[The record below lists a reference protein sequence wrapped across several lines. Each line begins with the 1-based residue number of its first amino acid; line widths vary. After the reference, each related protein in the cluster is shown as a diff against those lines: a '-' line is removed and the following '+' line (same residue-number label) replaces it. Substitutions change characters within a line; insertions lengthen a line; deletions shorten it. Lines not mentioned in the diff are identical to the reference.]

1 MVFRNKESRQ
11 DSFQRQISALRQQ
24 LSTDTEDEEIDDDA
38 EEMPQYASSQDT
50 PGAFRYSP
58 STSASAPAAPR
69 TGGRMADSATGVIA
83 AGSTWNGTMRSEGSI
98 QVFGQ
103 VDGELAAG
111 DEIFVAEGAE
121 VRARMSGRTIVVAG
135 RVEGTVD
142 CHGRLEVMPSGHVS
156 GDVTSATLVVHEGA
170 TVDGDVKMRAA
181 ETPAS

>member
-24 LSTDTEDEEIDDDA
+24 LSTDTEDEEIEDDA
-38 EEMPQYASSQDT
+38 EEMPQYAAPQDT
-50 PGAFRYSP
+50 PGAFRYVP
-58 STSASAPAAPR
+58 SASTPAPPR
-69 TGGRMADSATGVIA
+69 SGGRMADSATGVIA

-103 VDGELAAG
+103 VDGELSAG

-121 VRARMSGRTIVVAG
+121 VRARVRGRTIVVAG

-170 TVDGDVKMRAA
+170 TVDGDVKMRAS